1 MKEWFNNL
9 VSYSQKVSSKRVT
22 AIFIVINL
30 IALSYV
36 GTFTSF
42 ITPQFM
48 FDALSIVAGG
58 VLGSTVV
65 EAFTNKNNV
74 KKTDASDS
82 EESV

>member
-1 MKEWFNNL
+1 MKEWWKHL
-9 VSYSQKVSSKRVT
+9 TSYSSKVSSKRVT

-42 ITPQFM
+42 VTPQFM
-48 FDALSIVAGG
+48 FDALAILAGG

-74 KKTDASDS
+74 TKTNTSDS

>member
-9 VSYSQKVSSKRVT
+9 ISYSQKVSSKRVT

-30 IALSYV
+30 IALTYV

-42 ITPQFM
+42 IAPQFM